1 MQMAEWLRGLGRGA
15 VIGILLMTWPSLAQD
30 PHRVRGAIVDVDMPT
45 VEIETRDGQ
54 HFNVTVSDSTRLFVV
69 TPGQQDD
76 LNEGQFVGI
85 TSIMEQDGRH
95 VALEVHI
102 FADELRGLGE
112 GHYAWDLVDQPNM
125 MTNATIAEIT
135 MIDDRSRLMVMYGQD
150 SDQPRGDGSLWIDIP
165 PTIPI
170 THLAKG
176 DSKMLASGRRV
187 FSYLNESDDGST
199 IALAII
205 VGDGVRPP
213 M

>member
-1 MQMAEWLRGLGRGA
+1 MQMAEWLRGLGLGA
-15 VIGILLMTWPSLAQD
+15 VIGILLMAWPCLAQD
-30 PHRVRGAIVDVDMPT
+30 PNRVRGAIVDVDLPT
-45 VEIETRDGQ
+45 VEIETHDGVPID
-54 HFNVTVSDSTRLFVV
+54 VTISESTRLFVV
-69 TPGQQDD
+69 TPGRQDD

-85 TSIMEQDGRH
+85 TSIMKQDDRH

-112 GHYAWDLVDQPNM
+112 GHYAWDLVDEPNM

-135 MIDDRSRLMVMYGQD
+135 MIDDRSRLMVRYGQD
-150 SDQPRGDGSLWIDIP
+150 SDQRRGDGSLWIDIP
-165 PTIPI
+165 STIPI

-176 DSKMLASGRRV
+176 NQTTLAPGKHV
-187 FSYLNESDDGST
+187 FSYLNESDTGSA

-205 VGDGVRPP
+205 VGDGVHPP